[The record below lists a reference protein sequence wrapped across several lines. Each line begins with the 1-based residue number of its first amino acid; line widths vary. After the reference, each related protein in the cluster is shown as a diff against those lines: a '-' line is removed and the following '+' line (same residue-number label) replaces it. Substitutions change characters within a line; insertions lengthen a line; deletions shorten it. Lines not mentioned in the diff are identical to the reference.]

1 MSWGLSINRVANQ
14 GAASQKEI
22 LTSKNKNLLTM
33 MLWKIRRGQS
43 EVIDLGNV
51 LNSYMYTYVQ
61 KYH

>member
-1 MSWGLSINRVANQ
+1 MSWGFSINRVANQ

-43 EVIDLGNV
+43 EVIDLGNA